1 MHALLN
7 KAYENEIFLA
17 RHIQRELFG
26 YESVISFKPLILRRV
41 KDNSPILYKIVV
53 LTAPSLTVGVILL
66 QIFLMVLPI
75 YIRAGEESKLLLET
89 TGETKGRIRAAL
101 NFNENEK
108 LLSIK
113 SFRSLL
119 YLNLKER
126 LFVIKWSIEFLIFA
140 LLKRNKMLLMHGYD
154 APHLLAIFQ
163 LANRIGH
170 VITDDQSQRW
180 AFLLSHSNAQLTC
193 VQHGYFDSAFK
204 PPHKFGT
211 IKNLYVLDELS
222 LQSYKSNFMV
232 GKSVVYKRNLSLLEF
247 QNEFKTNTIYFLAS
261 SHPFFIQEQKF
272 IKNFQEH
279 RVTGSKLYFKFHP
292 AHRYTFFEKLWVF
305 LHVDRVISVGS
316 YPRCHYLVSY
326 NSAISDLYDSEEVK
340 MIDLRA
346 VVQSDNGNDK
356 DA

>member
-7 KAYENEIFLA
+7 KAYENEIALA

-26 YESVISFKPLILRRV
+26 YETVMSFKPLILKRV
-41 KDNSPILYKIVV
+41 KDNSPILYKIIV
-53 LTAPSLTVGVILL
+53 LASPGLTLGVMLL
-66 QIFLMVLPI
+66 QLLFMFLPI
-75 YIRAGEESKLLLET
+75 YIRAGKKGKLLLET
-89 TGETKGRIRAAL
+89 TGETKGRVRAAL

-108 LLSIK
+108 LLTIK

-119 YLNLKER
+119 HLNLKER
-126 LFVIKWSIEFLIFA
+126 VFAIKWSIEFLIFA
-140 LLKRNKMLLMHGYD
+140 LWKRNMMLLRHGYD
-154 APHLLAIFQ
+154 APHLFAIFQ
-163 LANRIGH
+163 LAKRIGH

-211 IKNLYVLDELS
+211 INNLHVLDELS
-222 LQSYKSNFMV
+222 LQSYKSNFSV
-232 GKSVVYKRNLSLLEF
+232 CKSVFYKRNLNLVEY
-247 QNEFKTNTIYFLAS
+247 QNEFKTNKIYFLAS

-279 RVTGSKLYFKFHP
+279 KVVGSKLYFKYHP
-292 AHRYTFFEKLWVF
+292 AHRYSFFEKLWVF

-316 YPRCHYLVSY
+316 YPRCHFLVSY

-346 VVQSDNGNDK
+346 AALSDNGNEK